1 MSAPTDGD
9 SDLLIKYPSLR
20 ALGIIRENYAPRR
33 RIHRLIVRPRVNP
46 RRAALIISVFLLV
59 IAFLLTPEHTQL
71 RRVQA
76 QNEGICGRTQ
86 QVQDSLLTFITATD
100 DCAAMTETLLASIG
114 PYLAIN
120 EKSIDSLM
128 PGDFEGLTAV
138 TSLVL
143 ASNDL
148 RNLPTGVFSGLA
160 NLQTLRIQD
169 NLLETIPAGTFD
181 GLSGLTTLELANN
194 RIENLDP
201 EAFKGLAALQT
212 LELEN
217 NQLKTLPSGL
227 FDDLPNLTV
236 IDLSFQPIRSLP
248 SGIFDSLVALRTI
261 SMNDADL
268 ASLPAGT
275 FSNSSSLTELRLDT
289 NPDLTV
295 LPSDMFAEDANL
307 TQLKLNGT
315 GIRSLPDN
323 LVQSLSEVQT
333 LELPDTLTAWP
344 SGFVLPST
352 IHTMRIQGNE
362 TFRTFPLQTVF
373 DSNNPPLYLNQVVL
387 INVELS
393 AADWNWIGTY
403 RRQNQSAAVKGIY
416 SMVLQG
422 TGLDG
427 TELTELI
434 NDWCSNAV
442 GCPVWYGPHVLQ
454 IEQDDLSGWLDPDA
468 DQAVLEAQR
477 AAVGNF
483 KITELLGLGNTN
495 MSAAQVT
502 DLLTNLPKT
511 FLVELRLVQNDLDG
525 LQIGAS
531 TFTFDEF
538 TNLTKLRI
546 TGSAIGTQTAE
557 TIINGLPSRMQQLF
571 LNSNNIETFPVF
583 PNYPNL
589 GFIYVHRNPLNSLP
603 DNVFDNVT
611 SVQALALSFAEL
623 ESLPEGV
630 FDQLGQLRL
639 LYLGNNNLADLRD
652 GVFDNNGIL
661 TEVYLEN
668 NSLSRLP
675 DGLFDNNPDLEA
687 VHLNNS
693 CLIDLPAD
701 LFDNN
706 PRLKTVGL
714 LNACLTRWPHSIFDQ
729 TPGIETLNLEG
740 NKIDVSRSDFDHL
753 IRLRTL
759 TLPEPIILEP
769 TPAVPRSTARIKRIE
784 PAISNV
790 ILSPGDPVKLSVNI
804 YGRQN
809 LLDDELANGRTI
821 TWDDGQNGT
830 IAGSGAEVEYSAPQA
845 PGSYTVTATVDGADC
860 FGDEDQCSATFKI
873 TVRRSSAA
881 VEPTPAPVNPA
892 GTIPTILTD
901 PDGNQYEVFTPEG
914 GGTFT
919 GDTSSLKAGPGAVP
933 NGEIVGLR
941 IAEDGSASNEGKTY
955 QRYNLGG
962 NWYEISAVDASNNSV
977 SSYGLNN
984 AVEICI
990 PLPDTLRSSI
1000 SNLAIV
1006 AINSDDSLTIL
1017 SSSVRI
1023 SSSGTN
1029 VCGSLSSVPAKV
1041 AVGTTG
1047 SPAPLPT
1054 EVPDSGD
1061 ASGLPATGGAAP
1073 SNDGTLWALILGSVI
1088 MVSGYGVLRAARRRN
1103 IQMS

>member
-1 MSAPTDGD
+1 MS
-9 SDLLIKYPSLR
+9 IEYRSLR
-20 ALGIIRENYAPRR
+20 ALGIIRENYAPRS
-33 RIHRLIVRPRVNP
+33 RIHRLIVRPRTNL
-46 RRAALIISVFLLV
+46 RAAALTISILLV
-59 IAFLLTPEHTQL
+59 TVAFLLTPEHPRL
-71 RRVQA
+71 RQIQA

-86 QVQDSLLTFITATD
+86 QVQDSLITIITATD
-100 DCAAMTETLLASIG
+100 DCAAVTETLLASIG
-114 PYLAIN
+114 PNLAIS

-128 PGDFEGLTAV
+128 PGDFEGLTTV
-138 TSLVL
+138 TSLIL
-143 ASNDL
+143 SSNDL

-160 NLQTLRIQD
+160 NLQTLRIRD

-212 LELEN
+212 LQLEN

-227 FDDLPNLTV
+227 FEDISSLTV

-261 SMNDADL
+261 RMNNADL

-275 FSNSSSLTELRLDT
+275 FSNISSLQELRLDT

-352 IHTMRIQGNE
+352 IRTIRIQGNE

-393 AADWNWIGTY
+393 AADWDWIGRY
-403 RRQNQSAAVKGIY
+403 RRQNQSGTVKGIY
-416 SMVLQG
+416 NMYLSR

-434 NDWCSNAV
+434 NDWCSNVV
-442 GCPVWYGPHVLQ
+442 GCPVWHGPHILQ
-454 IEQDDLSGWLDPDA
+454 IVQEDLSSWLDPDA
-468 DQAVLEAQR
+468 EQAVLEAQR

-483 KITELLGLGNTN
+483 KIPSNLFLIDTS

-511 FLVELRLVQNDLDG
+511 YLQELRLMQNDLDG
-525 LQIGAS
+525 LQIGSS
-531 TFTFDEF
+531 TFTFDQF
-538 TNLTKLRI
+538 TNLIKLRI
-546 TGSAIGTQTAE
+546 TESAIGTQTAE
-557 TIINGLPSRMQQLF
+557 TIINNLPNGIQLLF
-571 LNSNNIETFPVF
+571 LNSNNIRTVPVF

-589 GFIYVHRNPLNSLP
+589 GFIYVHINPLSSLP

-611 SVQALALSFAEL
+611 SVRGLALSFAEL

-630 FDQLGQLRL
+630 FDELAQLYW
-639 LYLGNNNLADLRD
+639 LYLGSNNLADLRD
-652 GVFDNNGIL
+652 GVFDNNGFL
-661 TEVYLEN
+661 NEVYLDN
-668 NSLSRLP
+668 NRFSRLP
-675 DGLFDNNPDLEA
+675 DGLFDNNPGLVA
-687 VHLNNS
+687 VHLSNN
-693 CLIDLPAD
+693 CLNDLPAD
-701 LFDNN
+701 LFDDN

-714 LNACLTRWPHSIFDQ
+714 MNTCLTRLPRSIFDQ

-740 NKIDVSRSDFDHL
+740 NKIDVSRLDFDHL

-759 TLPEPIILEP
+759 TLPEPIPET

-784 PAISNV
+784 PAIRGLNIGS
-790 ILSPGDPVKLSVNI
+790 GDRVNLELNI
-804 YGRQN
+804 YGVQDILDNSLADGVSFNWTSDAHDGLDGTGRQTVYTAPEVPGTYMVVA
-809 LLDDELANGRTI
+809 EL
-821 TWDDGQNGT
+821 
-830 IAGSGAEVEYSAPQA
+830 GSSQ
-845 PGSYTVTATVDGADC
+845 C
-860 FGDEDQCSATFKI
+860 RGDETQCRAEFEI
-873 TVRRSSAA
+873 HVRRASVA
-881 VEPTPAPVNPA
+881 PTPMPAPVNPQ
-892 GTIPTILTD
+892 GPIPVTITD
-901 PDGNQYEVFTPEG
+901 SQGVAYAVFTPVEG
-914 GGTFT
+914 GRFM
-919 GDTSSLKAGPGAVP
+919 GDGFSLTAASSAVP
-933 NGEIVGLR
+933 NGEVIGISILKG
-941 IAEDGSASNEGKTY
+941 EPASNVGQTHH
-955 QRYNLGG
+955 RYVLDGD
-962 NWYEISAVDASNNSV
+962 WYHIAVVDARGTPITG
-977 SSYGLNN
+977 YRLNR
-984 AVEICI
+984 AAEVCI
-990 PLPDTLRSSI
+990 PLPDALRSNI
-1000 SNLAIV
+1000 SDLAIV

-1029 VCGSLSSVPAKV
+1029 VCGSLSSVPATI
-1041 AVGTTG
+1041 AAGTAG
-1047 SPAPLPT
+1047 SPLPLPT

-1061 ASGLPATGGAAP
+1061 ASGLPATGGSVP
-1073 SNDGTLWALILGSVI
+1073 SNNGMLWALILGLAIV
-1088 MVSGYGVLRAARRRN
+1088 VSGYAVLRAAPRRN
-1103 IQMS
+1103 DQMR